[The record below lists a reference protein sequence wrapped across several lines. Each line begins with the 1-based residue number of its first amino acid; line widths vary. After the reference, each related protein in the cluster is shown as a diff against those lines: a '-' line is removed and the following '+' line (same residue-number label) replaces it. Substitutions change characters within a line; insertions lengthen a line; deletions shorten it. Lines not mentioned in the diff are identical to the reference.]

1 MTKNT
6 KIIQLVLVSLGITL
20 ILAVYW
26 IYPELIEK
34 KNEQGVVKKNEV
46 LIEDEEKSDVF
57 EKVEYRGF
65 YQNENPFV
73 VTAERAF
80 IKSEGDPDSVFMTAM
95 RITISLKNGEKWII
109 LCDKGKYLKKDYD
122 IYCEENVFATN
133 GKTEVRSDFLNILAS
148 NDTAKLYKN
157 VTLNNKKG
165 SILQAD
171 FIDYDFQ
178 RKKYKVSM
186 YTESEKVKIKLIK

>member
-65 YQNENPFV
+65 YQNENPFI
-73 VTAERAF
+73 VTAESAF

-95 RITISLKNGEKWII
+95 RITIS
-109 LCDKGKYLKKDYD
+109 
-122 IYCEENVFATN
+122 
-133 GKTEVRSDFLNILAS
+133 
-148 NDTAKLYKN
+148 
-157 VTLNNKKG
+157 
-165 SILQAD
+165 
-171 FIDYDFQ
+171 
-178 RKKYKVSM
+178 
-186 YTESEKVKIKLIK
+186 